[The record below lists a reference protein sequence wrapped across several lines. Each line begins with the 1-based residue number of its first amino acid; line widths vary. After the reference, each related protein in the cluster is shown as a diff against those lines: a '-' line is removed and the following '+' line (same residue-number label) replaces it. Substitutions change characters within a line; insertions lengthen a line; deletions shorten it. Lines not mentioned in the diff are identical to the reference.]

1 MERIVEGLEDQ
12 NEGVRLAAVRC
23 LHSLSRSVQQLRTT
37 FQDHSVWRPLMSL
50 LTGSPPTEL
59 LSAAS
64 SALCNLL
71 LDFSPAK
78 DTLVQQGVVQILAN
92 LTTRSEPALRLNGV
106 WALMNMAFQ
115 AEQRVK
121 SQILTALGTDQIFRL
136 LADSDVQVLMK
147 TLGLLRN
154 LVSPRSH
161 TDTMMAL
168 HGPQVMQAVVLVLE
182 GPHAPEVKEQALC
195 ILANIA
201 DGERAK
207 DHIMA
212 NEDVL
217 KKLTDYMTHPSTG
230 LQAAAIFCIGNLVR
244 RGEPGVAERQERLRE
259 MGVLTI
265 LHQLVS
271 TSDSVLFDK

>member
-1 MERIVEGLEDQ
+1 ML
-12 NEGVRLAAVRC
+12 
-23 LHSLSRSVQQLRTT
+23 
-37 FQDHSVWRPLMSL
+37 
-50 LTGSPPTEL
+50 
-59 LSAAS
+59 
-64 SALCNLL
+64 
-71 LDFSPAK
+71 
-78 DTLVQQGVVQILAN
+78 QQGVVQILAN
-92 LTTRSEPALRLNGV
+92 LTTRAEPALRLNGV

-115 AEQRVK
+115 ADQRVK

-154 LVSPRSH
+154 LVSPRAH
-161 TDTMMAL
+161 TDAMMAL

-182 GPHAPEVKEQALC
+182 GPHVPEVKEQALC

-217 KKLTDYMTHPSTG
+217 KKLMDYMTHPATG
-230 LQAAAIFCIGNLVR
+230 LQTAAIFCIGNLVR
-244 RGEPGVAERQERLRE
+244 RGEPGVTERQERLRDI
-259 MGVLTI
+259 GVLNI

-271 TSDSVLFDK
+271 TADNVLFEK